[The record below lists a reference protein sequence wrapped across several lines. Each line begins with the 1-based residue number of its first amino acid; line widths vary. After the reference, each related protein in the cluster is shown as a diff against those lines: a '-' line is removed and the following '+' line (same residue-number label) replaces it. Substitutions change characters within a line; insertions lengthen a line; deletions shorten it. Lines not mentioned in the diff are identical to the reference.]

1 MPIFETWII
10 LISAISAQSLPRGK
24 EPPEINSLD
33 NSGWNYSTD
42 ASHRTS
48 AAVAFRRRFY
58 RDVNDANL
66 ETHVSNLKMVARIT
80 NGISILAKSM
90 HHSLEVEQFI
100 SEVLRFG
107 DITPTQIDAL
117 DGAKLNEFLNN
128 LTTLPTDLMPT
139 AAASKDTVEKVEKVF
154 DGLKKIL
161 DEIDGVGD
169 IREWKEGKDL
179 FLREIERLGNDG
191 VPLSPINTINA
202 VNGNWADQSPELL
215 KNDSKSTREDLIG
228 IRDLFN
234 RLKTKSQSFDADTKF
249 WSFANFTNAVDGIS
263 PVLKAAE
270 AVGVYQSVDMD
281 LDMSEANGNDYIGY
295 IKSVVGKLQGSLTRM
310 DYVKIVSEL
319 LTTRA
324 KKVHQRKLRDTF
336 GLSNGAADF
345 ASLSTDVENPWIQ
358 KVIKTKSLKTS
369 FSHFNRISELFNNI
383 EQTFKGD
390 LEGFKKMLHFLDSI
404 SQFLPEVDATKT
416 DIHQAR
422 NCDGPRRIDINTN
435 SFTPFYQS
443 LKTIDDKLSGLKNE
457 TQKLST
463 LLKTPGIAEMCDEVI
478 VICNEL
484 KDDDSNLKDVL
495 KNFREYSKMDK
506 LQSHITKLGKVTADI
521 YSKKLNSYQTETA
534 YVVTNMKD
542 LNDYQNRI
550 GKYATYF
557 NCLQDQ
563 DKLKSVFKALDGLKE
578 IRGWSQNTDF
588 SKALS
593 DGSDVMNGVIGVKGY
608 LSELKKS
615 VESLEQLDSPEAKI
629 LKVKFNWF
637 EKKLFLQE
645 FSSASAHSE
654 NIGKGVQALA
664 AMSLALKN
672 QAGIQKVVDNIPVVS
687 SHKAQL
693 TDAGDVANLDKL
705 MKSSSEIGQMLTSLS
720 TFKKTVVPFVSSE
733 TFAAQSEIFENGKK
747 VTGVTGDFSV
757 MSETVGK
764 LKKTVK
770 GQDTSKL
777 NDVEAGLN
785 TMDSLNLD
793 FASFKTDLDAS
804 KKSLSELD
812 LFFASNFK
820 ASKVTLSP
828 GNTPSGNQANP
839 TILGGQ
845 QVWTTTGVDEKKE
858 LNVDLLAGIAAGF
871 LVLLLLVIL
880 IHGLLHKYKRRWL
893 VDHYCIKWKA
903 TPEILFDIYYEH
915 FKRKFDALRLDETNL
930 KGHMDAVVFK
940 YFTSAYETDKCD
952 AIDFKKKDAIDSDCR
967 YPTELWAENA
977 PVLKGYDGD
986 RFKNN
991 FFHANMCSFYTR
1003 KEWMLTEAPQ
1013 MKSADKNCTISKLFW
1028 MAKQNKTQSIVMLC
1042 DLEEKNKPVCD
1053 RYYPETPESEAL
1065 SFGDLTVRCHQMTR
1079 PCKGLEIRLLF
1090 AKFGDEEEFS
1100 VAHYKFTG
1108 LKITG
1113 FPKSMAGLMQVYN
1126 ALERDTQP
1134 PIIHCSKDNRRT
1146 GLFTFGAM
1154 LYDDFKKT
1162 QKVNLKTN
1170 LIKIRK
1176 LRVGSVPN
1184 AEDYSYGARIC
1195 WEMLASKVKL
1205 DDLRKQ
1211 KYEAY
1216 KAMELFAEGGTTY
1229 YRLMKTPGDQN

>member
-1 MPIFETWII
+1 MKIKTWIF

-24 EPPEINSLD
+24 EPPEINSLE
-33 NSGWNYSTD
+33 NGGWNYSTD
-42 ASHRTS
+42 APHRTS
-48 AAVAFRRRFY
+48 AAVSFRRRFN

-80 NGISILAKSM
+80 NGMSILAKSM

-128 LTTLPTDLMPT
+128 LKTLPDDVMPT
-139 AAASKDTVEKVEKVF
+139 AAASKDIVEKVEKVF

-161 DEIDGVGD
+161 VEVDGVGD
-169 IREWKEGKDL
+169 IREWKEEKDH
-179 FLREIERLGNDG
+179 FLKEIERLGKDG
-191 VPLSPINTINA
+191 VPLAPINTIHA

-215 KNDSKSTREDLIG
+215 KNDSKSTRDDLKG
-228 IRDLFN
+228 IRDLFS

-270 AVGVYQSVDMD
+270 GVEVYDKVFKTIKMD
-281 LDMSEANGNDYIGY
+281 EKDENDYVEY
-295 IKSVVGKLQGSLTRM
+295 LKLVVSKLKGPLARM

-319 LTTRA
+319 LTSRA
-324 KKVHQRKLRDTF
+324 KKVHQRRLRDTF

-369 FSHFNRISELFNNI
+369 FSHFDRISELFTNI

-404 SQFLPEVDATKT
+404 PQILAKVGLTKA

-422 NCDGPRRIDINTN
+422 NCNRPVADDIKTDL
-435 SFTPFYQS
+435 FTPFYQS
-443 LKTIDDKLSGLKNE
+443 LETIDDKLSGLKNE

-478 VICNEL
+478 AICNEL

-495 KNFREYSKMDK
+495 KKFREYPKMK
-506 LQSHITKLGKVTADI
+506 NLTAHITELKKVTSDI
-521 YSKKLNSYQTETA
+521 SSKQLDSYKTETA
-534 YVVTNMKD
+534 NVVNNMKS

-550 GKYATYF
+550 GEYATYF
-557 NCLQDQ
+557 KCLQDQ
-563 DKLKSVFKALDGLKE
+563 DKLKSVFKALDGLNE
-578 IRGWSQNTDF
+578 IRGWSQNTDY

-593 DGSDVMNGVIGVKGY
+593 DGSGVMNGVIGVKGY

-615 VESLEQLDSPEAKI
+615 VESLEQLDSPEAKM
-629 LKVKFNWF
+629 LK
-637 EKKLFLQE
+637 E
-645 FSSASAHSE
+645 FSSASTHSE
-654 NIGKGVQALA
+654 NIGKAVQALDG
-664 AMSLALKN
+664 MRLALKN

-693 TDAGDVANLDKL
+693 TDTVDVANLEKL
-705 MKSSSEIGQMLTSLS
+705 VGSSSEIEVMLTSLG
-720 TFKKTVVPFVSSE
+720 TFKKTVVPFVSTD

-747 VTGVTGDFSV
+747 VTGVTGGFSV
-757 MSETVGK
+757 MSEAVGK

-770 GQDTSKL
+770 GQDASKL
-777 NDVEAGLN
+777 NDVEDGLN

-804 KKSLSELD
+804 KKSLAELD

-839 TILGGQ
+839 TTLGGQ
-845 QVWTTTGVDEKKE
+845 QVWATTGVDEKKE
-858 LNVDLLAGIAAGF
+858 LNVDLLVGIAAGF

-903 TPEILFDIYYEH
+903 TPEILFDIYYEY

-977 PVLKGYDGD
+977 PVLKGYDD
-986 RFKNN
+986 RFENN

-1013 MKSADKNCTISKLFW
+1013 MKSADKNCTISKMFW

-1042 DLEEKNKPVCD
+1042 DLKEKDKPVCD

-1065 SFGDLTVRCHQMTR
+1065 TFGDLTVRCHQMTK

-1126 ALERDTQP
+1126 ALERDTQS